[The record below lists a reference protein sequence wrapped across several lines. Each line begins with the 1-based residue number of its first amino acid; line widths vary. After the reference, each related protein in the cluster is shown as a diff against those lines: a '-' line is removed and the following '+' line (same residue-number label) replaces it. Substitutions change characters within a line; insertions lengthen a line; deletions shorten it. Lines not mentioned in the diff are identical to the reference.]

1 MVGAARVDITPTPNS
16 LWLPLNIYDNER
28 LYVRAIVFNNDGV
41 YGAFI
46 SCELA
51 FIKDP
56 IYKAANALVAAYLN
70 TTTSNV
76 IVSITH
82 AHSAGPAGV
91 TTANQYGNAALSTY
105 PSVAEA
111 ALAAVEKALLVM
123 RPAKVG
129 YNTGSAYHNVNRDAL
144 NPLTGRWTQA
154 SNTSGPVDREVQVLT
169 FLSTDA
175 TPEPLAAWTTIFS
188 QQAAGDV
195 NPLLRWTGTNNLA
208 SQNSIP
214 VTGFELTH
222 EPVEEAVRDAYVPF
236 SKPDQHY
243 IRQLF
248 DELQALGIMVGEEVI
263 RAMSLTSEWDS
274 NPRIWSKQQNVTCP
288 GRLRLDSAREGVQG
302 TYTSGPD
309 IDILTGVVGLGDI
322 AVAWVGCEIF
332 MRIGWRIKDDSSMNK
347 TMLVAMSN
355 GQSSSGVCKI
365 VQRDI
370 PSIGC
375 AIDALQHILVLA

>member
-1 MVGAARVDITPTPNS
+1 M
-16 LWLPLNIYDNER
+16 
-28 LYVRAIVFNNDGV
+28 
-41 YGAFI
+41 
-46 SCELA
+46 
-51 FIKDP
+51 
-56 IYKAANALVAAYLN
+56 
-70 TTTSNV
+70 
-76 IVSITH
+76 
-82 AHSAGPAGV
+82 
-91 TTANQYGNAALSTY
+91 
-105 PSVAEA
+105 
-111 ALAAVEKALLVM
+111 
-123 RPAKVG
+123 
-129 YNTGSAYHNVNRDAL
+129 
-144 NPLTGRWTQA
+144 
-154 SNTSGPVDREVQVLT
+154 
-169 FLSTDA
+169 STDDTFIA
-175 TPEPLAAWTTIFS
+175 IFS

-355 GQSSSGVCKI
+355 GQSSSGYVPDTLSWDHETFQVLGSKLM
-365 VQRDI
+365 
-370 PSIGC
+370 PGSC
-375 AIDALQHILVLA
+375 AETNISASLSSMISQYVDTK

>member
-1 MVGAARVDITPTPNS
+1 MPFINFGVLLAIVLALTPCFSLAANTTASSNGLMVGAARVDITPTPNS

-175 TPEPLAAWTTIFS
+175 TPEPLAAWTSYAMHPVQSYLSEYTT
-188 QQAAGDV
+188 GD
-195 NPLLRWTGTNNLA
+195 
-208 SQNSIP
+208 
-214 VTGFELTH
+214 
-222 EPVEEAVRDAYVPF
+222 
-236 SKPDQHY
+236 
-243 IRQLF
+243 
-248 DELQALGIMVGEEVI
+248 
-263 RAMSLTSEWDS
+263 
-274 NPRIWSKQQNVTCP
+274 
-288 GRLRLDSAREGVQG
+288 
-302 TYTSGPD
+302 
-309 IDILTGVVGLGDI
+309 
-322 AVAWVGCEIF
+322 
-332 MRIGWRIKDDSSMNK
+332 
-347 TMLVAMSN
+347 
-355 GQSSSGVCKI
+355 
-365 VQRDI
+365 
-370 PSIGC
+370 
-375 AIDALQHILVLA
+375 